1 MVNDEETRSFWQRI
15 FSRKFDMKLG
25 IILILIFSLA
35 GGFIGSAVF
44 TSFVSKGNP
53 NFLKAGVAGAPP
65 LVTQIAQKTGPSI
78 VGIRMTV
85 TTPLNKFFSQ
95 QTQMEGSGIV
105 IDGAGHVMTNY
116 HVVQYA
122 DPRNTKRQKVT
133 LEVFLPDKRQ
143 AKAKF
148 IGGDSLNDLAVIQV
162 GLKEMPI
169 AELGDS
175 SKLEVGELAVAIGN
189 PLGLEFA
196 GSVTSGVISALNRT
210 VSLEDRTLN
219 LIQTDAAINPGNSGG
234 ALVNSEGKVI
244 GINTV
249 KISVSG
255 VEGLGFAIPIDDAK
269 PIVAQLLKYGYV
281 KGRPFIGISG
291 RDMTKTLADYYKLPV
306 GIFIV
311 KVAPGSGADK
321 AGIKVKDI
329 LISLAGKQVATMK
342 DLNRVKRAYK
352 PGDTVNMVVFRGKKR
367 VTMKLTFGEEH

>member
-1 MVNDEETRSFWQRI
+1 MANDDQTRNFWKRF
-15 FSRKFDMKLG
+15 FSDRPELKFG
-25 IILILIFSLA
+25 IIFVLFVSLV
-35 GGFIGSAVF
+35 GGCIGSVVF
-44 TSFVSKGNP
+44 TSLVPKNNQ
-53 NFLKAGVAGAPP
+53 NFLKADVAGTPP
-65 LVTQIAQKTGPSI
+65 LVTQIANKTGPCI

-95 QTQMEGSGIV
+95 QTQMEGSGII
-105 IDGAGHVMTNY
+105 IDQVGHIMTNY

-122 DPRNTKRQKVT
+122 DPRNAKHQKVT

-162 GLKEMPI
+162 GLKDMPV

-196 GSVTSGVISALNRT
+196 GSVTAGVISALNRT
-210 VSLEDRTLN
+210 VSVEDRTLN

-255 VEGLGFAIPIDDAK
+255 VEGLGFAIPISDAK
-269 PIVAQLLKYGYV
+269 PVVTQLLKYGYV

-291 RDMTKTLADYYKLPV
+291 RDITQALADYYKLPV

-329 LISLAGKQVATMK
+329 LLNLAGKRVATMK

-352 PGDTVNMVVFRGKKR
+352 AGDTVNVVVFRGKKR
-367 VTMKLTFGEEH
+367 LTMKLTFTEEH